1 MSQQQKMSQQ
11 KMSFKKLKIGVLSD
25 SHRKTKLHQ
34 EAIAHLLSCG
44 AEYLL
49 HAGDL
54 EIEEHLQIL
63 EDSPVP
69 YVAVYGNND
78 INLIP
83 LYGTSNIGTYNIH
96 QEPYYFKIQE
106 LKIKMMHHPY
116 YMTPDVDIVISG
128 HTHQFEASLHNTT
141 LFLNPGEVCARE
153 KPLTECAMIE
163 YDSESKIFNVTHY
176 FKELHKKEWMVRDI
190 EL

>member
-1 MSQQQKMSQQ
+1 MNL
-11 KMSFKKLKIGVLSD
+11 KKLKIGVLSD
-25 SHRKTKLHQ
+25 SHQKAKLHQ

-54 EIEEHLQIL
+54 ETEEHLQML
-63 EDSPVP
+63 EETSLP
-69 YVAVYGNND
+69 YMVVYGNND

-83 LYGTSNIGTYNIH
+83 LYGKYNIH
-96 QEPYYFKIQE
+96 REPHYFKIQE
-106 LKIKMMHHPY
+106 LTLKMMHMPY
-116 YMTPDVDIVISG
+116 YMNPDVDIIISG
-128 HTHQFEASLHNTT
+128 HTHQFEATLKNRT

-163 YDSESKIFNVTHY
+163 YDSEAKNFNVTHY
-176 FKELHKKEWMVRDI
+176 FKESHKIEWMVRDI